1 MEIQIDEFLKEDIYN
16 FDKNLKF
23 MEKIAHGSFGT
34 VIHMKDILS
43 NKDLAVKII
52 NKSGSTLNLISKMK
66 EEINILKQLNHE
78 NIIKFFGFNETN
90 SKLYIIMEYLPFGT
104 LSTWIKNNMGKINEE
119 KASIIMSKLFSA
131 VEYLH
136 HQQIC
141 HRDIKPENV
150 MFGKENDLNSIK
162 LIDFGLSAQH
172 FDNIS
177 TNDYC
182 GTFLYMAPEQIG
194 KKSYSQTVDV
204 WALGII
210 LFMLLN
216 NGKHPFYVKGDLKK
230 ELAHK
235 IKKGV
240 FKFHNNVSFMANNL
254 IRKLLEI
261 NPDWRYTAEKAL
273 RHPWITRNKNDEI
286 PKTFNEIL
294 TRRNNLKNS
303 KDLLFI
309 CIFLNYCKV
318 NEINKIKN
326 HSFGKIGD
334 KKNNNIFKID
344 DNYISKVNYFCKVVK
359 DKNNKIKEKCF
370 DVENDFFSRSS
381 IKRIS
386 LFQRNSIISI
396 LNKNEEYNNKFSLNK
411 KKPKKE
417 VKINIPKTK
426 NIKKEFKQSLTIDN
440 QKKKNKISLF
450 ENPKRKENK
459 IILLKDELISENT
472 RNKNY
477 MNILDNNNN
486 ITLPNKNIYKIKE
499 KEIENTLLRKSQILP
514 KVIKNNC
521 KLNKEIVT
529 EVKRKSISII
539 PLILPNIT
547 PSNRFVHKY
556 QIGNF

>member
-1 MEIQIDEFLKEDIYN
+1 MEIHIDEFLKEDSYN

-23 MEKIAHGSFGT
+23 VEKIAHGSFGI
-34 VIHMKDILS
+34 VIHVIDI
-43 NKDLAVKII
+43 NTDEELAIKVI
-52 NKSGSTLNLISKMK
+52 NKLGSSPESIRKMK
-66 EEINILKQLNHE
+66 EEITILKQLNHE
-78 NIIKFFGFNETN
+78 NIVTFFGFNETN
-90 SKLYIIMEYLPFGT
+90 SKLYILMEFLPYGT
-104 LSTWIKNNMGKINEE
+104 LSTWIKNNINKITEE
-119 KASIIMSKLFSA
+119 NASIIMSKLFSA

-150 MFGKENDLNSIK
+150 MFAKENDLNSIK

-216 NGKHPFYVKGDLKK
+216 NGKHPFYLKGDLRK

-240 FKFHNNVSFMANNL
+240 FKFYNNVSFMANNL

-261 NPDWRYTAEKAL
+261 NPDWRYTAEKAM

-370 DVENDFFSRSS
+370 DVENDFFSRHS

-396 LNKNEEYNNKFSLNK
+396 LNKNEEYNNKLSLNK

-450 ENPKRKENK
+450 ENPKRKESK
-459 IILLKDELISENT
+459 IILLKDELTSENK

-499 KEIENTLLRKSQILP
+499 KEIENKLLRKSQILP

>member
-1 MEIQIDEFLKEDIYN
+1 MEIHIDEFLKEDTYN

-23 MEKIAHGSFGT
+23 IEKIANGSFGT
-34 VIHMKDILS
+34 VIHMKEKVS
-43 NKDLAVKII
+43 NKDIAVKII

-78 NIIKFFGFNETN
+78 NIVKFYGFTETN
-90 SKLYIIMEYLPFGT
+90 SKLYIIMEFLPYGT
-104 LSTWIKNNMGKINEE
+104 LSKWIKNNMGKITEE
-119 KASIIMSKLFSA
+119 KASIIMSKLLSA

-240 FKFHNNVSFMANNL
+240 FKFYNNVSFMANNL

-309 CIFLNYCKV
+309 CIFLNYCNV
-318 NEINKIKN
+318 NKINKIKN
-326 HSFGKIGD
+326 HSSGKIGE

-370 DVENDFFSRSS
+370 DVENDFFARSS

-450 ENPKRKENK
+450 ENPKRKESK
-459 IILLKDELISENT
+459 IILLKDDLTSENT

-499 KEIENTLLRKSQILP
+499 KEIENKLLRKSQILP

>member
-1 MEIQIDEFLKEDIYN
+1 MEIHIDEFLKEDSYN

-23 MEKIAHGSFGT
+23 IEKIAHGSFGT
-34 VIHMKDILS
+34 VIHMKDTTS

-52 NKSGSTLNLISKMK
+52 NKSGSTSNLIHKMK
-66 EEINILKQLNHE
+66 EEITILKQLNHE
-78 NIIKFFGFNETN
+78 NIVTFFGFNETN
-90 SKLYIIMEYLPFGT
+90 SKLYILMEFLPYGT
-104 LSTWIKNNMGKINEE
+104 LSTWIKNNIDKITEE

-150 MFGKENDLNSIK
+150 MFAKENDLNSIK

-182 GTFLYMAPEQIG
+182 GTFLYMAPEQIE

-216 NGKHPFYVKGDLKK
+216 NGKHPFYIKGDLRK
-230 ELAHK
+230 ELAKK
-235 IKKGV
+235 IKKGS
-240 FKFHNNVSFMANNL
+240 FKFYNKVSFMANNL

-261 NPDWRYTAEKAL
+261 NPDWRYTAEKAM

-294 TRRNNLKNS
+294 SRRNNLKNS
-303 KDLLFI
+303 KDLLLM
-309 CIFLNYCKV
+309 CVFLNFYK
-318 NEINKIKN
+318 INDIKN
-326 HSFGKIGD
+326 TFGKN
-334 KKNNNIFKID
+334 KKKKVEFVFKIN
-344 DNYISKVNYFCKVVK
+344 DNYINKVNYYNKIVRE
-359 DKNNKIKEKCF
+359 KNNKIKENCL
-370 DVENDFFSRSS
+370 DIDNDFFVRHS

-386 LFQRNSIISI
+386 IFQRNSIISI
-396 LNKNEEYNNKFSLNK
+396 LNKNDDFMNKISLTK
-411 KKPKKE
+411 KRIKKDIKLDNKPK
-417 VKINIPKTK
+417 IM
-426 NIKKEFKQSLTIDN
+426 KKQFKQSLTIDN
-440 QKKKNKISLF
+440 QKKKYSKFPLFINKKKGKL
-450 ENPKRKENK
+450 
-459 IILLKDELISENT
+459 LLKETEQNT
-472 RNKNY
+472 NES
-477 MNILDNNNN
+477 I
-486 ITLPNKNIYKIKE
+486 NKNINEQPLLSLPKKE
-499 KEIENTLLRKSQILP
+499 EKHEKSKSIETRNNRTRKSHVLP
-514 KVIKNNC
+514 KVIINNNYNQ
-521 KLNKEIVT
+521 KFDT

-539 PLILPNIT
+539 PLVLPNIS
-547 PSNRFVHKY
+547 PSNRIVHRY